1 MKNIRNVVVGF
12 LLVGLVVWGVY
23 DHLRIQ
29 NELKFQENE
38 DVISGMKIGIN
49 AGEIA
54 PDFKLLSLDN
64 KEMSLTELKGKRVL
78 LNFWATWCPPCR
90 AEMPHIEKFHEEYK
104 DQNVVV
110 IGINL
115 SYTEDSMED
124 VSTFLQEYNLTFPI
138 LKDEKAEVANIF
150 AIRSYPT
157 TYMID
162 TSGLI
167 RKKFQGAITY
177 DTMKREIDSMD

>member
-1 MKNIRNVVVGF
+1 MKNIRNMLVGVF
-12 LLVGLVVWGVY
+12 LVGLVVWGVY
-23 DHLRIQ
+23 DHLREQ

-38 DVISGMKIGIN
+38 DVISGIKIGIHE
-49 AGEIA
+49 GEIA
-54 PDFKLLSLDN
+54 PNFKLSSLDN
-64 KEMSLTELKGKRVL
+64 EEMSLTELKGKRVL

-115 SYTEDSMED
+115 SYTEDSIED
-124 VSTFLQEYNLTFPI
+124 VLTFLRKYNVTFPI
-138 LKDEKAEVANIF
+138 LKDEKARVADLF

-162 TSGLI
+162 TSGVI
-167 RKKFQGAITY
+167 RQKFQGAITY
-177 DTMKREIDSMD
+177 DTMKTSMDSMN